1 MINLSLNTKKRSH
14 RNTRKNKLQRT
25 PILKVDSFEKNGTLF
40 EVCDLSKNDYDSNYF
55 HLLKQL
61 TEIDPDNMNFETFCQ
76 FVKKLNE
83 NHIIKLIKMK
93 NSKKIVGSITVLIEE
108 KLIHNF
114 GKVAHIED
122 VVVDESMRGFGL
134 GKKLLEIAEK
144 ECDGCYK
151 IILDCSNEN
160 VKFYEKCGY
169 EWKGNEM
176 ARYLKECT

>member
-1 MINLSLNTKKRSH
+1 MIH
-14 RNTRKNKLQRT
+14 
-25 PILKVDSFEKNGTLF
+25 
-40 EVCDLSKNDYDSNYF
+40 
-55 HLLKQL
+55 
-61 TEIDPDNMNFETFCQ
+61 
-76 FVKKLNE
+76 
-83 NHIIKLIKMK
+83 HIIKLIKVK
-93 NSKKIVGSITVLIEE
+93 ETKKVVGSITVLIEE

-134 GKKLLEIAEK
+134 GKKLLEIAEN
-144 ECDGCYK
+144 ECFECYK

-176 ARYLKECT
+176 ARYI